1 MRAGWAGGGVI
12 YAVMRALV
20 RALVAIVLGRRL
32 RIDGMENIPRSGP
45 ALVVGNHVGSIDP
58 VILGINI
65 PRLDVYYMAKSE
77 LFEKPFVGWLFRHN
91 HAFPVVRDSP
101 DRTALRRAL
110 DILARGHVL
119 LLYPEGTRS
128 SDGSLS
134 RAQAGAGFIARHS
147 GVPIIPVAAQGSDRV
162 LPRGARIPRRR
173 PVHIIIGS
181 RFTLLETDENG
192 RTISNQQAA
201 DDMMAR
207 VAALLPTGR
216 RDSAGPGRLS
226 DTPPAA

>member
-1 MRAGWAGGGVI
+1 MRGSRAGGGVI
-12 YAVMRALV
+12 YAIMRALV
-20 RALVAIVLGRRL
+20 RALVAIVLGRKL

-77 LFEKPFVGWLFRHN
+77 LFEKPFMGWLFRHN

-128 SDGSLS
+128 PDGSLS

-147 GVPIIPVAAQGSDRV
+147 SVPIIPVAAQGSDRV
-162 LPRGARIPRRR
+162 LPRGAVIPRRR
-173 PVHIIIGS
+173 PVHVIVGS
-181 RFTLLETDENG
+181 PFTLPATDATG
-192 RTISNQQAA
+192 QRFSNQQAA
-201 DDMMAR
+201 DMMMER
-207 VAALLPTGR
+207 VAALLPAGR
-216 RDSAGPGRLS
+216 REPAAPGRLS
-226 DTPPAA
+226 STPPAA

>member
-1 MRAGWAGGGVI
+1 MRASRAGGNVI
-12 YAVMRALV
+12 YAIMRALV

-32 RIDGMENIPRSGP
+32 RIEGMKNIPRSGP

-77 LFEKPFVGWLFRHN
+77 LFEKRFMGWLFRHN

-110 DILARGHVL
+110 GLLARGHVL

-173 PVHIIIGS
+173 PVHITIGS
-181 RFTLLETDENG
+181 PFTLPVTDDRG
-192 RTISNQQAA
+192 GTISNQQAA
-201 DDMMAR
+201 DHMMAR
-207 VAALLPTGR
+207 VAALLPAGR
-216 RDSAGPGRLS
+216 RDPVAPGRLS
-226 DTPPAA
+226 GTPPAA

>member
-1 MRAGWAGGGVI
+1 MRARRADGNVI
-12 YAVMRALV
+12 YAVMRAAV

-77 LFEKPFVGWLFRHN
+77 LFEKRFMGWLFRHN

-110 DILARGHVL
+110 GLLARGHVL

-147 GVPIIPVAAQGSDRV
+147 RVPIIPVAAQGSDHV

-173 PVHIIIGS
+173 PVHITVGPP
-181 RFTLLETDENG
+181 FTLADADDHG
-192 RTISNQQAA
+192 RTLSNQQAA
-201 DDMMAR
+201 DYMMAR
-207 VAALLPTGR
+207 VAALFPAGR
-216 RDSAGPGRLS
+216 RDPAAPGRLS
-226 DTPPAA
+226 GSPPAA